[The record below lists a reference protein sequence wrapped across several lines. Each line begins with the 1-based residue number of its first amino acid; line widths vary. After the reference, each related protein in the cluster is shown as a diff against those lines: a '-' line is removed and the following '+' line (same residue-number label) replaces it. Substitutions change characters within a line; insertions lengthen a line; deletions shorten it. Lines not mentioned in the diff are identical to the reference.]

1 MIEPQNKA
9 EGQIDGSER
18 RTGHEPAA
26 RRGARGVHAAQAG
39 EDVGGGR
46 RGGHIRVRGHQ
57 TPGESPRGAPAHA
70 SASVI
75 SFELRLPA
83 QGSPVQAG

>member
-1 MIEPQNKA
+1 MNPNFPQVSVVIEPQNKA

-26 RRGARGVHAAQAG
+26 RGGAGGVHAAQAG

-46 RGGHIRVRGHQ
+46 RGGHIRV
-57 TPGESPRGAPAHA
+57 
-70 SASVI
+70 
-75 SFELRLPA
+75 
-83 QGSPVQAG
+83 

>member
-18 RTGHEPAA
+18 GTGHEPPA
-26 RRGARGVHAAQAG
+26 RRGAGGVHAAQAG

-46 RGGHIRVRGHQ
+46 RGGHVRVRGDQ
-57 TPGESPRGAPAHA
+57 TPGESTRGAPPTPHTPA
-70 SASVI
+70 
-75 SFELRLPA
+75 LP
-83 QGSPVQAG
+83 

>member
-9 EGQIDGSER
+9 EGQLDGSER

-26 RRGARGVHAAQAG
+26 RRGAGGVHAAQAG

-46 RGGHIRVRGHQ
+46 RGGHIRV
-57 TPGESPRGAPAHA
+57 
-70 SASVI
+70 
-75 SFELRLPA
+75 
-83 QGSPVQAG
+83 